1 MALGLHLRREA
12 VYLLVCLRHHH
23 ETSAAMAC
31 KFGYELQL
39 ALKLQA
45 AVEAWVR
52 MAGGMASQQLKP
64 YISVADDYVIVE
76 DEGESPF
83 YPAEPARRLFGR
95 ELLYLL
101 VG

>member
-1 MALGLHLRREA
+1 
-12 VYLLVCLRHHH
+12 
-23 ETSAAMAC
+23 MAC

-45 AVEAWVR
+45 AVEAGVR

-64 YISVADDYVIVE
+64 YISVADDDVIIK